1 MCSRSPLCSRGQ
13 EGQQCQKINAP
24 TVQAVHHVAAGQA
37 PEDRVAAN
45 PVVVSPVA
53 GRVVSRLL
61 VARIEAA
68 GPAGLAVQVGRQET
82 GALVNQRIVV
92 EGNHA
97 MSVAVV
103 GIG

>member
-1 MCSRSPLCSRGQ
+1 M
-13 EGQQCQKINAP
+13 
-24 TVQAVHHVAAGQA
+24 VAGQA
-37 PEDRVAAN
+37 LEDRVVAN
-45 PVVVSPVA
+45 PVVESPVA

-97 MSVAVV
+97 MIGGVV